1 MGSQKG
7 AEHRHSGSQRTRCLH
22 SAMGNSH
29 SSEEIAA
36 RGQAAGAV
44 AAERTTK
51 EFMEKLLQIQADNAH
66 VQIEAAD
73 RMAAK
78 QSEMFERISMMQSN
92 HSDTVLRMIQANQEA
107 DREREGRFMEYMSQN
122 SGQAAELERAN
133 KELLQRLE
141 KAAKDFENDA
151 SDPDKYEEHQAEI
164 FQTFCDKVAELPDP
178 PKTVKPSVAVLG
190 QNGVGKSSL
199 INSLVGKEVTPV
211 GIIDTTKVVCKC
223 YESATTEFWDVPG
236 CNEERAYTNL
246 RSIMAIKEMH
256 FIMIVYIDR
265 CEHVVKLERMVQ
277 ACKVPYIV
285 VRNKIDGITLEE
297 AQKNGFESRAKYVEH
312 TYAEEKK
319 KLKGGLIYVSAHSR
333 EGIQDLV
340 EMPQK
345 KGVQVTLKGE

>member
-1 MGSQKG
+1 
-7 AEHRHSGSQRTRCLH
+7 L
-22 SAMGNSH
+22 
-29 SSEEIAA
+29 
-36 RGQAAGAV
+36 
-44 AAERTTK
+44 
-51 EFMEKLLQIQADNAH
+51 
-66 VQIEAAD
+66 
-73 RMAAK
+73 
-78 QSEMFERISMMQSN
+78 
-92 HSDTVLRMIQANQEA
+92 QANQDA
-107 DREREGRFMEYMSQN
+107 DREREERFMKYMSQN

-133 KELLQRLE
+133 KELMQRLE
-141 KAAKDFENDA
+141 KAEADFLQNA
-151 SDPDKYEEHQAEI
+151 SDPDKYEEQQVEI
-164 FQTFCDKVAELPDP
+164 FQTFCDKVANLPDP

-199 INSLVGKEVTPV
+199 INSLIGKEVTPV

-256 FIMIVYIDR
+256 FIMIVYVDR

-312 TYAEEKK
+312 AYAEEKK